1 MSAIRPWGQAKLA
14 GRHVAAIVVLVDLL
28 VCAVLLLASIG
39 VIGKE
44 PTTRAEETAAWQSA
58 GQLYLGWLVVG
69 ATSFA
74 LLRMPKA
81 LLAHVST
88 TLLSPMALFVLLL
101 LLSSGVG

>member
-1 MSAIRPWGQAKLA
+1 MAS
-14 GRHVAAIVVLVDLL
+14 IVVLGDLL

-39 VIGKE
+39 VVGTE

-58 GQLYLGWLVVG
+58 GKLYLGWLVVG

-74 LLRMPKA
+74 MLRMPKA

-88 TLLSPMALFVLLL
+88 MLLSPIALFVLLV
-101 LLSSGVG
+101 SSALG

>member
-14 GRHVAAIVVLVDLL
+14 GGHVTAIVVLGDLL
-28 VCAVLLLASIG
+28 VCALLLLASIG
-39 VIGKE
+39 VIGTE

-58 GQLYLGWLVVG
+58 GQLYFGWLVVG
-69 ATSFA
+69 AASFA

-88 TLLSPMALFVLLL
+88 MLLSPIALFVLLL
-101 LLSSGVG
+101 LLASGLD

>member
-1 MSAIRPWGQAKLA
+1 MSAIRPRVQTKLA
-14 GRHVAAIVVLVDLL
+14 DRPAAAIVVLGDLL

-39 VIGKE
+39 VIGAE

-58 GQLYLGWLVVG
+58 GKLYLGWLVVG

-74 LLRMPKA
+74 VLRMPKT

-88 TLLSPMALFVLLL
+88 MLLSPMALFVLLL
-101 LLSSGVG
+101 ASGSG